1 MHLLITQVDNLTYM
15 KKINL
20 ATLQE
25 LKAISNIL
33 HSVLMIYPEAELL
46 NKFKEQKLAQ
56 NWPRLT
62 QSKRE
67 VQGLGELY
75 RFLTNWN
82 GTYDEL
88 IKLKLDYGSIF
99 YGPETPKATPW
110 GSTYL
115 SPSQLLNDSSTIE
128 LKKFYAKHG
137 INIKAESNEPIDH
150 IGLFMAIINFI
161 LGKIIENPDIDDY
174 RLVLTD
180 LLEIH
185 LLPWGKRCL
194 KLAVENADTDYYKG
208 FSKLGM
214 EFLDYLTEYFHLQ
227 VKIRSIYR

>member
-1 MHLLITQVDNLTYM
+1 M

-62 QSKRE
+62 KSKRE
-67 VQGLGELY
+67 AHGLNELSS
-75 RFLTNWN
+75 FLTNWN
-82 GTYDEL
+82 DTYDEL
-88 IKLKLDYGSIF
+88 IKLKLDYGIIF

-128 LKKFYAKHG
+128 LTQFYTQHG

-150 IGLFMAIINFI
+150 IGLFMAVLSF
-161 LGKIIENPDIDDY
+161 LLEKIIENPDVYDY
-174 RLVLTD
+174 KLVFTE

-185 LLPWGKRCL
+185 LLPWSKRCL
-194 KLAVENADTDYYKG
+194 QLADENADSDYYKG
-208 FSKLGM
+208 FSKLGL
-214 EFLDYLTEYFHLQ
+214 EFFDYLIKAFNLQ
-227 VKIRSIYR
+227 IKIRSIYR

>member
-1 MHLLITQVDNLTYM
+1 M
-15 KKINL
+15 KKISI

-33 HSVLMIYPEAELL
+33 HSVLMVYPEAELI
-46 NKFKEQKLAQ
+46 NQFKEQNLTQ

-62 QSKRE
+62 QTRRE
-67 VQGLGELY
+67 SQGLDELSK
-75 RFLTNWN
+75 FIKKWN
-82 GTYDEL
+82 DTYDEL
-88 IKLKLDYGSIF
+88 INLKLDYGIVF
-99 YGPETPKATPW
+99 YGPNTPKATPW

-115 SPSQLLNDSSTIE
+115 SPSQLLNDCSTIE

-150 IGLFMAIINFI
+150 IGLFMAVISF
-161 LGKIIENPDIDDY
+161 LLEKIIENPDVDDY
-174 RLVLTD
+174 KLIFAE
-180 LLEIH
+180 LLEVH

-194 KLAVENADTDYYKG
+194 QLADENAHSDYYKG

-214 EFLDYLTEYFHLQ
+214 EFFDHLIKDFNLR
-227 VKIRSIYR
+227 VKMRSIYR

>member
-1 MHLLITQVDNLTYM
+1 MHQVDNLTYM

-46 NKFKEQKLAQ
+46 NQFKEQKLAQ

-67 VQGLGELY
+67 AQGLDQLS
-75 RFLTNWN
+75 RFLQVWSNKN
-82 GTYDEL
+82 DEL
-88 IKLKLDYGSIF
+88 IRLQLEYGMVF
-99 YGPETPKATPW
+99 YGPNTPKATPW

-115 SPSQLLNDSSTIE
+115 SPSQLLNDNSTIE
-128 LKKFYAKHG
+128 LTQFYIQHG

-150 IGLFMAIINFI
+150 IGLFMAVLSF
-161 LGKIIENPDIDDY
+161 LLERIIENPDVDDY
-174 RLVLTD
+174 KLVFTE
-180 LLEIH
+180 LLEVH
-185 LLPWGKRCL
+185 LLPWSKRCL
-194 KLAVENADTDYYKG
+194 QLSDENADSDYYKG
-208 FSKLGM
+208 FSKLGL
-214 EFLDYLTEYFHLQ
+214 EFFDYLIEAFNLQ
-227 VKIRSIYR
+227 VKVRSIYR